1 MARMFSLGLLLLAWA
16 SAAPAGGFGR
26 WEIGLRGCSLSQ
38 GQMGQPQLLRELEPN
53 CVRLRLEQNMEG
65 LLSVRLITLSANQ
78 LFGSR
83 SLVFAGVLAHGQKPM
98 RCGADGECKPQW
110 PIQLD
115 VSTVATNVELDGS
128 SAPTLPRALLARGTC
143 LLERHRLKCEASDSS
158 GQLWEAQARL

>member
-65 LLSVRLITLSANQ
+65 LLSVRLITPSANQ

-83 SLVFAGVLAHGQKPM
+83 SLVFAGVLAPGQKPM
-98 RCGADGECKPQW
+98 RCSADGECKPQW
-110 PIQLD
+110 PIRLD
-115 VSTVATNVELDGS
+115 VSSVATNVELDGS
-128 SAPTLPRALLARGTC
+128 PAPTLPRALLAKGAC
-143 LLERHRLKCEASDSS
+143 LLERRRLRCEASDSS